1 MAYERPGSAVRVTA
15 GVDVR
20 HGAPAADD
28 GHVGRAIK
36 TETPKSDGSV
46 SRANR
51 NLIVAG
57 EGYNLRVRGVMEVP
71 NTNLPGIAKG
81 ALVYIDPDDNVIGP
95 AQAGNNVVLGKVTHL
110 PGEQGTP
117 TGFVRVDLEQK
128 A

>member
-1 MAYERPGSAVRVTA
+1 MPYETEAKTVRVTA

-28 GHVGRAIK
+28 GFVGRAVK
-36 TETPKSDGSV
+36 TATPAADAL
-46 SRANR
+46 RANR
-51 NLIVAG
+51 DLIVAG
-57 EGYNLRVRGVMEVP
+57 EAYNLRTKGTMSVP
-71 NTNLPGIAKG
+71 NTTLPGIAKG
-81 ALVYIDPDDNVIGP
+81 ALVYIDPDDNVIAA

-117 TGFVRVDLEQK
+117 SNAVRVDLEQK

>member
-1 MAYERPGSAVRVTA
+1 MPYNTESRIVRVTA

-28 GHVGRAIK
+28 GWVGTAVK
-36 TETPKSDGSV
+36 TDTPAADLV
-46 SRANR
+46 RANR
-51 NLIVAG
+51 DLIAAGTAYNLITSG
-57 EGYNLRVRGVMEVP
+57 TISVP

-81 ALVYIDPDDNVIGP
+81 ALVYIDPDDNAIAA

-117 TGFVRVDLEQK
+117 SNAVRVDLDLK

>member
-1 MAYERPGSAVRVTA
+1 MAYERPGAAVRVTA
-15 GVDVR
+15 GANVR

-28 GHVGRAIK
+28 GWVGRAIK
-36 TETPKSDGSV
+36 TLTPASDV
-46 SRANR
+46 PRADR

-71 NTNLPGIAKG
+71 DTNLPAIAKG
-81 ALVYIDPDDNVIGP
+81 ALVYINTTTNAIDD
-95 AQAGNNVVLGKVTHL
+95 AAGAGLVVLGKVTHL

-117 TGFVRVDLEQK
+117 TGYVRVDLEQK